1 MQAKV
6 GKENY
11 YHAQGIPATDKT
23 DILCSTS

>member
-6 GKENY
+6 RKEHY

-23 DILCSTS
+23 DMLCSTS